1 MKKRLFQK
9 SGVDICSAK
18 SMFNFINEHFT
29 YWTMNSWNRLESIA
43 NNVKLYNLHLDG
55 DWTVALSYLYD
66 EEDIGGLQQ
75 EIRDLIWMWEKDHQG
90 YSLGFNGRSD
100 GYLVIYNHDKYSGHV
115 NFRNILPDDLV
126 GFDTYEDF
134 KENLKEWYGWTVKDY
149 LPELREYTELI
160 RSFDKLCDDIRAL
173 VNEYSLMDYE
183 ADKKAFDFENGVE

>member
-100 GYLVIYNHDKYSGHV
+100 GYLVIYNHDKHSGHV